1 MTHNLLQ
8 IHVRLDASVLAKMEK
23 EKPRLLTQAGRA
35 GQGRAGQGQATGQQA
50 NSRAMPRDFVPIS
63 TWKVTTPPVS
73 TFHQPRHTHMRVP
86 DGHYLIA

>member
-23 EKPRLLTQAGRA
+23 RSLVSSTRQGRTRA
-35 GQGRAGQGQATGQQA
+35 GNRAAWAGQA
-50 NSRAMPRDFVPIS
+50 NSRAMPWDFVPIS